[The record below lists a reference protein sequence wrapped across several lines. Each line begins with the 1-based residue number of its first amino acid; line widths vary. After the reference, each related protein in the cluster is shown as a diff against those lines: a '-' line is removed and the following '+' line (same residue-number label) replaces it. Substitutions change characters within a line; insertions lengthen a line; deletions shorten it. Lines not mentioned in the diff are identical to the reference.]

1 MTQSSL
7 WWVREKAPRDV
18 SDPTGMI
25 YDHWEV
31 GRVNISLRE
40 PEKCPKKDQKKGV
53 SNFSNLALGPKIFL
67 SFHGMKNTYWDKI

>member
-1 MTQSSL
+1 MCSKETS
-7 WWVREKAPRDV
+7 REKVPRDV

-40 PEKCPKKDQKKGV
+40 PEKCPKKDKK
-53 SNFSNLALGPKIFL
+53 FK
-67 SFHGMKNTYWDKI
+67 KNKK

>member
-1 MTQSSL
+1 MPEKLSAEMGPTDLDRVKMTQSEASETL
-7 WWVREKAPRDV
+7 PWVREKAPRDV

-40 PEKCPKKDQKKGV
+40 PEKCPKKDKK
-53 SNFSNLALGPKIFL
+53 LK
-67 SFHGMKNTYWDKI
+67 KNYF